1 MVALDSHKDV
11 FADYAIAVV
20 GAGLIEKALEAVI
33 LTRFVDLDSDERSSI
48 FEYKNGPLSDL
59 SSKIKIA
66 YALGLF
72 GPQTRADLNN
82 IRTIR
87 NHFAHS
93 LNLLRFEIKEVAD
106 ICALLHTPTT
116 IKFMDRML
124 LALGEE
130 DTPRRRYIQTT
141 LTLAGRLKGTIPTA
155 KRVRL
160 TTRGAE
166 IIGNYGLP

>member
-1 MVALDSHKDV
+1 MAKTPTPRQRLRKLAEAIPTDSATHAIMVALDSHKDV

-72 GPQTRADLNN
+72 GPQ
-82 IRTIR
+82 
-87 NHFAHS
+87 
-93 LNLLRFEIKEVAD
+93 
-106 ICALLHTPTT
+106 
-116 IKFMDRML
+116 
-124 LALGEE
+124 
-130 DTPRRRYIQTT
+130 
-141 LTLAGRLKGTIPTA
+141 
-155 KRVRL
+155 
-160 TTRGAE
+160 
-166 IIGNYGLP
+166 